1 MSRRLQAA
9 KDCLGGLSRQV
20 FVKRPEP
27 KAEEAKAAKAA
38 AKAFAEA
45 EAEVEVGPA
54 LAMEE
59 KERPNNLTDLL
70 MNTVNPRWLFR
81 K

>member
-1 MSRRLQAA
+1 MRGDHTCAVHQLA
-9 KDCLGGLSRQV
+9 KACA
-20 FVKRPEP
+20 

-70 MNTVNPRWLFR
+70 MNKVNPTWLS
-81 K
+81 KK